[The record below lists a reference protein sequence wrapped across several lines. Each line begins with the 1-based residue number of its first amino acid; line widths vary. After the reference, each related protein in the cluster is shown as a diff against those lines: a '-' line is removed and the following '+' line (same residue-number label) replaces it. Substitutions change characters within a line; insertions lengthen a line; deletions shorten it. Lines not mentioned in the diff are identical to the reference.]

1 DVGGEVDLVEAVGHG
16 EGELHQAHGGV
27 LLVDRG
33 GDLAVAV
40 DDLRL
45 ELVLQLHD
53 HLGADGRPS
62 LGGVVRAAEPAAQAL
77 ADGGDH
83 VVHHQD
89 GGQLPPGGVLRAAGG
104 GPGGDAPHRGDHAA
118 HRLQGRHAASDQQVD
133 VVVAVELAHAAKAPQ
148 RSAV

>member
-1 DVGGEVDLVEAVGHG
+1 MRPWATAKENSTRHTV
-16 EGELHQAHGGV
+16 GV

-53 HLGADGRPS
+53 HLGADGPPRVWAVFFDR
-62 LGGVVRAAEPAAQAL
+62 LNRLRRLWRME
-77 ADGGDH
+77 GDH

-118 HRLQGRHAASDQQVD
+118 HRLQGRHAAPDQQVD
-133 VVVAVELAHAAKAPQ
+133 VVVAVELAHASQAPQ
-148 RSAV
+148 RRAV